1 MLYAMPT
8 LTGPRLVLTGE
19 NLDLTS
25 RAFWPVEIFCNEH
38 IEGQNAGHLV
48 YRVISIYWC
57 FMNLK
62 VVMISHSRSRRVRT
76 HVLALFFNAT

>member
-25 RAFWPVEIFCNEH
+25 RAFWPVEI
-38 IEGQNAGHLV
+38 
-48 YRVISIYWC
+48 
-57 FMNLK
+57 
-62 VVMISHSRSRRVRT
+62 
-76 HVLALFFNAT
+76 

>member
-38 IEGQNAGHLV
+38 IEGQNADHSIQGYLHILV
-48 YRVISIYWC
+48 FHESQGGDDQ
-57 FMNLK
+57 
-62 VVMISHSRSRRVRT
+62 S
-76 HVLALFFNAT
+76 